1 MEAPPK
7 PGMTGR
13 GRRVAPPMDT
23 IRALVA
29 DPAAPG
35 RIAMRAVPAPEP
47 APTEAVVAVE
57 AFSLNGGE
65 VRALGQAADGWRP
78 GWDLAGVVGQE
89 AADGTGPTSGR
100 RVVGLAA
107 GGSWAERV
115 AVPTSRLTPLPDTV

>member
-1 MEAPPK
+1 MDCPERVAGRRPAQQR
-7 PGMTGR
+7 GMTGG

-29 DPAAPG
+29 DPGAPG

-65 VRALGQAADGWRP
+65 VRALGQAADGWRR
-78 GWDLAGVVGQE
+78 GWDLAGVVVQE
-89 AADGTGPTSGR
+89 AADSTGPASGR

-107 GGSWAERV
+107 GGSWA
-115 AVPTSRLTPLPDTV
+115 